1 MRGASFKYRSGAP
14 YLRWLES
21 TWCIVEV
28 SDRVPAFECAYK
40 AVIEGSL
47 PSQASLSPVFGILGM
62 GSLRS
67 PGANVWAL
75 LRSRE
80 DDPGIFCGA
89 DCVLMRGVELDPP
102 VLCVRWRK
110 DGVRL

>member
-1 MRGASFKYRSGAP
+1 M
-14 YLRWLES
+14 
-21 TWCIVEV
+21 
-28 SDRVPAFECAYK
+28 
-40 AVIEGSL
+40 
-47 PSQASLSPVFGILGM
+47 FGILGT

-80 DDPGIFCGA
+80 DDPCALCGA

-110 DGVRL
+110 DGVCLRGWENVAVEGTEATGGGVTTVGGLWVLWVGCALGGAGVS